1 MTLEELVDKA
11 INDAMLKNDSKDED
25 IEKRK
30 PKPFRYLTDE
40 EIKKEFSIQNLGPA
54 SVMKTNQTPIIIEND
69 INIISLGNVNAI
81 ENVINRHHKI
91 RMMKEK
97 ME

>member
-30 PKPFRYLTDE
+30 PKPFRYLTDDE
-40 EIKKEFSIQNLGPA
+40 VRKEFSIQNLGPA
-54 SVMKTNQTPIIIEND
+54 SVMKTTLTPTIIEND
-69 INIISLGNVNAI
+69 VTIISLGDVNTI
-81 ENVINRHHKI
+81 ENVIKRHQKI
-91 RMMKEK
+91 RMLKNNQE
-97 ME
+97 